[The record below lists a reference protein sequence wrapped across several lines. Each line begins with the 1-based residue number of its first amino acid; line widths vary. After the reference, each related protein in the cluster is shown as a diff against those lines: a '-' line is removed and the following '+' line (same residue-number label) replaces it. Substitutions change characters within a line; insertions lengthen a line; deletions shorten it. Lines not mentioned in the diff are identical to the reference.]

1 MRFITRFAAFASLL
15 LSSVLLIRVKS
26 GTGSVFVG
34 PKMISASLT
43 PFIAVVA
50 LLSAVVGAIYRLP
63 LAARAGLLGAALSA
77 RYLWRVVKQT
87 GDFAGAFGT
96 DWEKHIPPQQAQHM
110 LKSHWTWAVPDSPE
124 PRWERNIPFWTI
136 PGTDRQLL
144 CDVWQPP
151 AGVQT
156 SGLAFV
162 YFHGSGWHLLDK
174 DFGTRPLFRHLA
186 AQGHIIMDVAY
197 RLCPETELTGM
208 VGDVRR
214 AVAWMKANA
223 VKYGVNP
230 HRVVIGGGS
239 AGGHLALLAAYTDM
253 HPQLTPDDVKAVD
266 TSVSGV
272 ISWYGPTDMRAYYEH
287 GGEMSG
293 FEEQPQETMLTS
305 LTNKMTEALFQG
317 IRAKNPTA
325 NVEIPSLSHV
335 GMMRNLLGGKLD
347 EVPQVYELASPAYH
361 VGPHCPPT
369 LMLYGE
375 HDTIVPV
382 EAARTMYHKL
392 REVGVP
398 AVYVEFPQTEHA
410 FDLVILP
417 RHAPAAQAALYH
429 VERFLALMASHEFEV
444 KAAST
449 QAAHP

>member
-1 MRFITRFAAFASLL
+1 
-15 LSSVLLIRVKS
+15 
-26 GTGSVFVG
+26 
-34 PKMISASLT
+34 MISASLA

-50 LLSAVVGAIYRLP
+50 LRSAVVGALYRMP
-63 LAARAGLLGAALSA
+63 LAASAGLLGAVLSA
-77 RYLWRVVKQT
+77 RYLWRVMRQT
-87 GDFAGAFGT
+87 GDFAGAFGS
-96 DWEKHIPPQQAQHM
+96 DWAQHIQPEQARHM
-110 LKSHWTWAVPDSPE
+110 LKNHWTLAIADRSE

-151 AGVQT
+151 AGVQA

-186 AQGHIIMDVAY
+186 AQGHVIMDVAY

-214 AVAWMKANA
+214 AVAWIKANA
-223 VKYGVNP
+223 AKYGVNP
-230 HRVVIGGGS
+230 NRIVIGGGS
-239 AGGHLALLAAYTDM
+239 AGGHLALLAAYTDK
-253 HPQLTPDDVKAVD
+253 HAQLTPDDVKAVD

-287 GGEMSG
+287 GGTISG
-293 FEEQPQETMLTS
+293 FEEQPQETDLTS
-305 LTNKMTEALFQG
+305 LTNKLVEALFRRM
-317 IRAKNPTA
+317 RATNPTT
-325 NVEIPSLSHV
+325 NIRIPTLSHV
-335 GMMRNLLGGKLD
+335 GLMRSLLGGTLD
-347 EVPQVYELASPAYH
+347 EVPHVYDLASPVHH

-410 FDLVILP
+410 FDLIIMP
-417 RHAPAAQAALYH
+417 RFAPAAQAALYH
-429 VERFLALMASHEFEV
+429 VERFLALLASPTFEL
-444 KAAST
+444 KPASIHT
-449 QAAHP
+449 S